1 MAEDA
6 ADAYINWP
14 QDTPMGDGT
23 VNLWDLLL
31 SSAPSANMPHVSDPP
46 GHSLP
51 NLFSVLL
58 AAHSVPAN
66 VQRSQEAPGIVS
78 GHPQRQSTTNRP
90 PSEATTA

>member
-1 MAEDA
+1 MAKDA
-6 ADAYINWP
+6 TDAYINWP

-31 SSAPSANMPHVSDPP
+31 LSTPSANMPHVSDPL

-58 AAHSVPAN
+58 TTHSMPAN
-66 VQRSQEAPGIVS
+66 VQGSQEAPGIVS
-78 GHPQRQSTTNRP
+78 GHPQHQSTTNHL